1 MPPEHLGDVVTLTLT
16 VDGVVVEEVGRFA
29 SYDAA
34 MTAGQS
40 YFDDRG
46 GQLSAL
52 ADAAASRRRP
62 ARRPRAGCRP
72 RHARAMGLSTGR
84 TEDCGR
90 PIPNL
95 V

>member
-46 GQLSAL
+46 GQL
-52 ADAAASRRRP
+52 P
-62 ARRPRAGCRP
+62 GAR
-72 RHARAMGLSTGR
+72 
-84 TEDCGR
+84 
-90 PIPNL
+90 
-95 V
+95 

>member
-46 GQLSAL
+46 GQLFG
-52 ADAAASRRRP
+52 
-62 ARRPRAGCRP
+62 AR
-72 RHARAMGLSTGR
+72 
-84 TEDCGR
+84 
-90 PIPNL
+90 
-95 V
+95 